1 MATKLQKLFVSTI
14 CLLLACNI
22 CAQEDDGRS
31 YNTYAGRKPRH
42 YLGISLGGGEANNF
56 GKADTLI
63 GSVKHLGGAGA
74 GFGLHYEVQQCSW
87 IYGISLEAQYQYLHN
102 RLSPFSDYDSE
113 NDSIRVYNVSD
124 PNLWPEPFQDS
135 VVYKYAHSYYS
146 ETSHHGSVAFSIYG
160 GKELTEDIY
169 LLLGVKVT
177 IPIQS
182 WYHVQ
187 DSMSTSA
194 RYTWAIEDLKDMG
207 MLNDDEL
214 HDYGVFGKEEYTYR
228 SKYREYA
235 RIAPFI
241 ELGYNIPLRA
251 NKTKMRVGVYGTYG
265 FRLGKS
271 PKRPLVDYSS
281 PNLDK
286 EWGREIYNDNG
297 QKIGGHQSTQMLQEA
312 IKWNPVTQSKWYTSL
327 PHNLEVGAKL
337 TILFDVTTE
346 KKVCNCSRF

>member
-1 MATKLQKLFVSTI
+1 MATKLQKLYVSTI

-42 YLGISLGGGEANNF
+42 YLGISLGGGEANNL
-56 GKADTLI
+56 GKTDTLI
-63 GSVKHLGGAGA
+63 GTIKHLGGAGA
-74 GFGLHYEVQQCSW
+74 GFALHYEMQQCSW
-87 IYGISLEAQYQYLHN
+87 IVGLSLEAQYQYLRN

-113 NDSIRVYNVSD
+113 NDSIRVYNVFD
-124 PNLWPEPFQDS
+124 ADLWPEPFQDS

-146 ETSHHGSVAFSIYG
+146 ETAHHGSVALSIYG

-177 IPIQS
+177 IPLPKS
-182 WYHVQ
+182 RYHVQ

-194 RYTWAIEDLKDMG
+194 RYTWAIEDLKNMG

-214 HDYGVFGKEEYTYR
+214 HGYGVFEKKEYTYHGT
-228 SKYREYA
+228 YQEYV

-271 PKRPLVDYSS
+271 PKLPLVDYSS
-281 PNLDK
+281 EDLDR
-286 EWGREIYNDNG
+286 EWGQE
-297 QKIGGHQSTQMLQEA
+297 HQSTQMLQDA
-312 IKWNPVTQSKWYTSL
+312 IKWNPVTQTKWYTSL

-346 KKVCNCSRF
+346 KKICNCSRF